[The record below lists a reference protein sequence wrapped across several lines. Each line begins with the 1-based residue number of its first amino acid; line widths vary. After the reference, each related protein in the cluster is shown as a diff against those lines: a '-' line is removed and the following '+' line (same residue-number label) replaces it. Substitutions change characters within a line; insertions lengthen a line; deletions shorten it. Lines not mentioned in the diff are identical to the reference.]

1 MLLLVTMQYGSA
13 ATLGRDRDHSAS
25 ETVNRVA
32 GVRLGGGG
40 GAVALLST
48 LLWPLPLYLAG

>member
-48 LLWPLPLYLAG
+48 LLWPLPRYT